1 MNPII
6 PELKLSEHFTIAE
19 AVYSD
24 KAIELGINNSNPSRD
39 VLWIMEKTASC
50 MERVRAA
57 LGNKSIHVNSF
68 YRSPKL
74 NAAVGSKST
83 SQHLLG
89 EAVDFICPAFGTPVE
104 ICRKLIELKDLIRFD
119 QLILEHSWVHISF
132 AIASGANRGQVISL
146 LSTGGYANGLTDKN
160 GAKL

>member
-1 MNPII
+1 MNPVI
-6 PELKLSEHFTIAE
+6 PTLRLSEHFTIAE
-19 AVYSD
+19 AVHSD

-39 VLWIMEKTASC
+39 VLWVMEKTAIC

-57 LGNKSIHVNSF
+57 LGNNSIHVNSF
-68 YRSPKL
+68 YRSPAV

-89 EAVDFICPAFGTPVE
+89 EAVDFICPTFGTPVE

-132 AIASGANRGQVISL
+132 AIAPTANRGQVISL
-146 LSTGGYANGLTDKN
+146 LSTGGYANGLTDPKGN
-160 GAKL
+160 KL